1 MGVWNGGGGV
11 GARGAGGGGTRSSSA
26 FLTQLWEAKM
36 KINQDEAHLKWR
48 LLNFINKDKWHF
60 GHLVMSAVTKN

>member
-1 MGVWNGGGGV
+1 MGVEVWVLGG
-11 GARGAGGGGTRSSSA
+11 RGGGTRSSSA

-48 LLNFINKDKWHF
+48 LLNFINKDK
-60 GHLVMSAVTKN
+60 